1 MKKAFMSTAA
11 TIDQSNL
18 GADLG
23 ADLMAFATEIQA
35 CQTLGQISALFTA
48 AVRPLGMTACASGM
62 VSGPKSLTSNVFHFI
77 NWPPK
82 WLAVY
87 AAREFD
93 RKDPAPRWA
102 ISSGLPVSWSEVLA
116 KLPADD
122 PGHEV
127 GAAAAEFGFSDG
139 FITPVRSADGWLG
152 LVSVGGAPARLGESE
167 RTYLQT
173 ISAGAF
179 HRAEALSIPP
189 AKTAAL
195 FSRRE
200 QECISLLN
208 QGFTDREI
216 GQALGVA
223 ESTAR
228 FHIDNARR
236 KVGARSRSQLV
247 VLAATLQRQSTIT

>member
-1 MKKAFMSTAA
+1 MNSPAA
-11 TIDQSNL
+11 IDQS
-18 GADLG
+18 DLG
-23 ADLMAFATEIQA
+23 ADLMGFATAVRFCE
-35 CQTLGQISALFTA
+35 TLDQISELFMA
-48 AVRPLGMTACASGM
+48 AIRPLGMTASASGM
-62 VSGPKSLTSNVFHFI
+62 VSGPKSLTPNIFHFI
-77 NWPPK
+77 NWPAQ
-82 WLAVY
+82 WSAVY
-87 AAREFD
+87 AARDFG

-102 ISSGLPVSWSEVLA
+102 ILSGLPVSWNEVVA
-116 KLPADD
+116 KLPAGD

-127 GAAAAEFGFSDG
+127 AAAALEFGFSDG
-139 FITPVRSADGWLG
+139 FITPVRSADGSLG

-173 ISAGAF
+173 VSAGAF
-179 HRAEALSIPP
+179 HRAEALSAPS
-189 AKTAAL
+189 AETAAV

-200 QECISLLN
+200 RECIALLN

-216 GQALGVA
+216 GQVLGVA

-247 VLAATLQRQSTIT
+247 VLAATLQGQSATT